1 MLGFHML
8 GSYFEDVRKLMNE
21 RGTEQFGV
29 GAFIPR
35 RVMQANMGS
44 KELETLI

>member
-1 MLGFHML
+1 
-8 GSYFEDVRKLMNE
+8 MNE